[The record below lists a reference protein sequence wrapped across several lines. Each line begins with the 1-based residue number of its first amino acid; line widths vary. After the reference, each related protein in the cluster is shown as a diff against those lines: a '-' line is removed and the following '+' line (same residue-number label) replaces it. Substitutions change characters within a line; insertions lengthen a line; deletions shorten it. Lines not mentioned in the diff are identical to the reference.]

1 MCNACPLRVTRL
13 VIADERNPMR
23 QIPVLDY
30 TCSRCGHTDT
40 LQPVKVDR
48 HGVRP
53 SDEGPAPRSTIPTL
67 DYTCS
72 RCGANDTLTLVKTRS
87 PE

>member
-1 MCNACPLRVTRL
+1 
-13 VIADERNPMR
+13 MR
-23 QIPVLDY
+23 QVPIVDY
-30 TCSRCGHTDT
+30 TCSRCGHSET

-48 HGVRP
+48 HGVRH
-53 SDEGPAPRSTIPTL
+53 SDDAPPPRATTPTL

-72 RCGANDTLTLVKTRS
+72 RCGGNDTLTLVKGRS